1 MPFGGFEIG
10 TITIFAEYASV
21 EIEIFEF
28 GIQFM
33 RPIERTECMSKPSNL
48 FRKKEI
54 TYASGLVCPKTT
66 ALFFDKIWIPEHK
79 DILISTYGQVYENIP
94 SEVTFCE
101 NDLKR
106 NMKSSYHNTILA
118 GSTRSGKSTVLWRAL
133 LGDLS
138 YRELILNTHILANK
152 PVKIDGN
159 VEELI
164 NLLSP
169 DVSEGLS
176 TETKKLLL
184 GSSEMTKKEC
194 EFHGLQDFSEVQKGV
209 FATSN
214 NRNRSL
220 MDTASYFRSEYGI
233 EMTPIFVEKTEF
245 EKDCVSLKDAYPP
258 IKHNVID
265 ACIQAIPSVIE
276 EQLSWDQVVET
287 RKDKKA
293 IVKMRKFKNWANQ
306 NLEGKSPAEIADIL
320 YSELEDY
327 EDTLKKH
334 GIKTTIGGF
343 STILS
348 GASSILAV
356 LEGSQVELAAA
367 GIAVTAGLV
376 TFTSDQVLDYYEK
389 KNTPIAFIY
398 DITKKIKE

>member
-1 MPFGGFEIG
+1 
-10 TITIFAEYASV
+10 
-21 EIEIFEF
+21 
-28 GIQFM
+28 
-33 RPIERTECMSKPSNL
+33 
-48 FRKKEI
+48 
-54 TYASGLVCPKTT
+54 
-66 ALFFDKIWIPEHK
+66 
-79 DILISTYGQVYENIP
+79 
-94 SEVTFCE
+94 
-101 NDLKR
+101 
-106 NMKSSYHNTILA
+106 
-118 GSTRSGKSTVLWRAL
+118 
-133 LGDLS
+133 
-138 YRELILNTHILANK
+138 
-152 PVKIDGN
+152 
-159 VEELI
+159 
-164 NLLSP
+164 
-169 DVSEGLS
+169 
-176 TETKKLLL
+176 
-184 GSSEMTKKEC
+184 MTKKEC
-194 EFHGLQDFSEVQKGV
+194 EFHGLQAFNEAQKGV

-258 IKHNVID
+258 FKHNVID

-293 IVKMRKFKNWANQ
+293 IEKMRKFKYWANQ

-320 YSELEDY
+320 CSELEDY

-367 GIAVTAGLV
+367 GIAVTASLV

-389 KNTPIAFIY
+389 KNAPIAFIY
-398 DITKKIKE
+398 DITKKIRE